1 MRDRSPPQR
10 LGRIAANRA
19 GALRESGSRR
29 RHFAAVGFTCA
40 QNRDSENRE
49 NADGNSPGFAAAAIA
64 DALKNPGKPSRQ
76 PAAAPA
82 PDSLVD
88 SLAAQLE
95 IERSRN
101 AELMEALA
109 AERDRAARAEA
120 EAKAQLAEAN
130 ARVAEL
136 AGKLAS
142 LAERQQ
148 AIAATP
154 WWRRGR
160 MAMKLLGPGRQE

>member
-1 MRDRSPPQR
+1 MGITKREIASE
-10 LGRIAANRA
+10 LGVSKRTVANYIEKL
-19 GALRESGSRR
+19 GLGNHVSR
-29 RHFAAVGFTCA
+29 
-40 QNRDSENRE
+40 N
-49 NADGNSPGFAAAAIA
+49 GNTDFLDDFAAAAIA
-64 DALKNPGKPSRQ
+64 DALKSPVKPFRQ
-76 PAAAPA
+76 PPAVAAAPA

-88 SLAAQLE
+88 SLTAQLE

-101 AELMEALA
+101 TDLMKELAV
-109 AERDRAARAEA
+109 ERERAAHAEA

-160 MAMKLLGPGRQE
+160 MAMKLLGPGSDN

>member
-1 MRDRSPPQR
+1 MGITKREIASE
-10 LGRIAANRA
+10 LGVSKRTVANYIEKL
-19 GALRESGSRR
+19 GLGNHVSRNWNTD
-29 RHFAAVGFTCA
+29 FL
-40 QNRDSENRE
+40 D
-49 NADGNSPGFAAAAIA
+49 DFAAAAIA

-76 PAAAPA
+76 PVDAPAAPA

-120 EAKAQLAEAN
+120 EAQLAEAN

-160 MAMKLLGPGRQE
+160 MAMKLLGPGGE

>member
-1 MRDRSPPQR
+1 MGITKRE
-10 LGRIAANRA
+10 IAAELGVSKRTIANYI
-19 GALRESGSRR
+19 GKLGLGNHVSR
-29 RHFAAVGFTCA
+29 
-40 QNRDSENRE
+40 N
-49 NADGNSPGFAAAAIA
+49 GNTDILDDFAAAAIA
-64 DALKNPGKPSRQ
+64 DALKNPEKPSRQ
-76 PAAAPA
+76 PAVAAPA
-82 PDSLVD
+82 PDSLAD

-120 EAKAQLAEAN
+120 EANARVAEAN

-160 MAMKLLGPGRQE
+160 MAMKLLGPGGE

>member
-1 MRDRSPPQR
+1 MGITKRE
-10 LGRIAANRA
+10 IAADLGVSKRTIANYI
-19 GALRESGSRR
+19 GKLGLGNHVSR
-29 RHFAAVGFTCA
+29 
-40 QNRDSENRE
+40 N
-49 NADGNSPGFAAAAIA
+49 GNTDILDDFAAAAIA
-64 DALKNPGKPSRQ
+64 DALKNPEKPSRQ
-76 PAAAPA
+76 PAVAAPA
-82 PDSLVD
+82 PDSLAD

-109 AERDRAARAEA
+109 VERDRAARAEA

-160 MAMKLLGPGRQE
+160 MAMKLLGPGGE

>member
-1 MRDRSPPQR
+1 MGITKREIASE
-10 LGRIAANRA
+10 LGVSKRTVANY
-19 GALRESGSRR
+19 
-29 RHFAAVGFTCA
+29 T
-40 QNRDSENRE
+40 
-49 NADGNSPGFAAAAIA
+49 
-64 DALKNPGKPSRQ
+64 SRQ
-76 PAAAPA
+76 PAVEPIAPA

-120 EAKAQLAEAN
+120 EAKAQLAEAEAKAQLAEAN

-160 MAMKLLGPGRQE
+160 MAMRLLGPGGE

>member
-1 MRDRSPPQR
+1 MGITKRE
-10 LGRIAANRA
+10 IAAELGVSKRTIANYI
-19 GALRESGSRR
+19 GKLGLGNHVSR
-29 RHFAAVGFTCA
+29 
-40 QNRDSENRE
+40 N
-49 NADGNSPGFAAAAIA
+49 GNTDFLDDFAAAAIA
-64 DALKNPGKPSRQ
+64 DALKNPEKPSRQ
-76 PAAAPA
+76 PAPAAPA
-82 PDSLVD
+82 PDSLAD

-109 AERDRAARAEA
+109 VERDRAARAEA

-160 MAMKLLGPGRQE
+160 MAMKLLGPGGE

>member
-1 MRDRSPPQR
+1 MGITKREIASE
-10 LGRIAANRA
+10 LGVSKRTIANYI
-19 GALRESGSRR
+19 GKLGLGNHVSR
-29 RHFAAVGFTCA
+29 
-40 QNRDSENRE
+40 N
-49 NADGNSPGFAAAAIA
+49 GNTDILDDFAAAAIA
-64 DALKNPGKPSRQ
+64 DALKNPEKPSRQ
-76 PAAAPA
+76 PAVAAPA
-82 PDSLVD
+82 PDSLAD

-109 AERDRAARAEA
+109 VERDRAARAEA

-160 MAMKLLGPGRQE
+160 MAMKLLSPGGE

>member
-1 MRDRSPPQR
+1 MGITKREIASE
-10 LGRIAANRA
+10 LGVSKRTVANYIEKL
-19 GALRESGSRR
+19 GLGNHVSRNGNTDFLDD
-29 RHFAAVGFTCA
+29 FAV
-40 QNRDSENRE
+40 
-49 NADGNSPGFAAAAIA
+49 AAIA
-64 DALKNPGKPSRQ
+64 DALKNPGKPSRR
-76 PAAAPA
+76 PADEPTAPA

-88 SLAAQLE
+88 SLSAQLE

-101 AELMEALA
+101 AELMEALT

-120 EAKAQLAEAN
+120 EAQLAEAN

-160 MAMKLLGPGRQE
+160 MAMKLLGPGGE

>member
-1 MRDRSPPQR
+1 MKWNVSALRRSGECER
-10 LGRIAANRA
+10 TEVADFELSEFFNRIA
-19 GALRESGSRR
+19 S
-29 RHFAAVGFTCA
+29 
-40 QNRDSENRE
+40 
-49 NADGNSPGFAAAAIA
+49 
-64 DALKNPGKPSRQ
+64 
-76 PAAAPA
+76 
-82 PDSLVD
+82 
-88 SLAAQLE
+88 
-95 IERSRN
+95 
-101 AELMEALA
+101 
-109 AERDRAARAEA
+109 AEA

-160 MAMKLLGPGRQE
+160 MAMKLLGPGGE

>member
-1 MRDRSPPQR
+1 MGITKREIASE
-10 LGRIAANRA
+10 LGVSKRTIANYI
-19 GALRESGSRR
+19 GKLGLGNHVSR
-29 RHFAAVGFTCA
+29 
-40 QNRDSENRE
+40 N
-49 NADGNSPGFAAAAIA
+49 GNTDILDNFAAAAIA
-64 DALKNPGKPSRQ
+64 DALKNPEKPSRQ
-76 PAAAPA
+76 PAVAAPA
-82 PDSLVD
+82 PDSLAD

-109 AERDRAARAEA
+109 VERDRAARAEA

-160 MAMKLLGPGRQE
+160 MAMKLLGPGGE

>member
-1 MRDRSPPQR
+1 MAQCVIDPQSSLVLLLARRVNSAAGERGLRRSAMRNYS
-10 LGRIAANRA
+10 
-19 GALRESGSRR
+19 
-29 RHFAAVGFTCA
+29 
-40 QNRDSENRE
+40 
-49 NADGNSPGFAAAAIA
+49 AAAAIA

>member
-1 MRDRSPPQR
+1 MPTLR
-10 LGRIAANRA
+10 L
-19 GALRESGSRR
+19 
-29 RHFAAVGFTCA
+29 
-40 QNRDSENRE
+40 
-49 NADGNSPGFAAAAIA
+49 AAALNIWVAR
-64 DALKNPGKPSRQ
+64 GG
-76 PAAAPA
+76 
-82 PDSLVD
+82 
-88 SLAAQLE
+88 
-95 IERSRN
+95 
-101 AELMEALA
+101 
-109 AERDRAARAEA
+109 ARAEA

-160 MAMKLLGPGRQE
+160 MAMKLFGPGGE

>member
-1 MRDRSPPQR
+1 MGITKREIASE
-10 LGRIAANRA
+10 LGVSKRTIANYIEKLEL
-19 GALRESGSRR
+19 GNHVSR
-29 RHFAAVGFTCA
+29 
-40 QNRDSENRE
+40 N
-49 NADGNSPGFAAAAIA
+49 GNTDFLDDFAAAAIA
-64 DALKNPGKPSRQ
+64 DALKSPVKPSYQ
-76 PAAAPA
+76 PPAVATAPA

-88 SLAAQLE
+88 SLTAQLE

-101 AELMEALA
+101 ADLMKELAV
-109 AERDRAARAEA
+109 ERERAAHAEA
-120 EAKAQLAEAN
+120 EAKAQLADAN

-160 MAMKLLGPGRQE
+160 MAMKLLGPGSDN

>member
-1 MRDRSPPQR
+1 MGITKREIASE
-10 LGRIAANRA
+10 LGVSKRTVANYIEKL
-19 GALRESGSRR
+19 GLGNHVLR
-29 RHFAAVGFTCA
+29 
-40 QNRDSENRE
+40 N
-49 NADGNSPGFAAAAIA
+49 GNTDFLDDFAAAAIA

-76 PAAAPA
+76 PADAPAAPA

-120 EAKAQLAEAN
+120 EAQLAEAN

-160 MAMKLLGPGRQE
+160 MAMKLLGPGGE

>member
-1 MRDRSPPQR
+1 MGITKREIASE
-10 LGRIAANRA
+10 LGVSKRTVANYIEKL
-19 GALRESGSRR
+19 GLGNHVSR
-29 RHFAAVGFTCA
+29 
-40 QNRDSENRE
+40 N
-49 NADGNSPGFAAAAIA
+49 GNTDFLDDFAAAAIA

-76 PAAAPA
+76 PADAPA

-101 AELMEALA
+101 AELMEALT

-160 MAMKLLGPGRQE
+160 MAMKLLGPGGE

>member
-1 MRDRSPPQR
+1 MGITKREIASE
-10 LGRIAANRA
+10 LGVSKRTVANYIEKL
-19 GALRESGSRR
+19 GLGNHVLR
-29 RHFAAVGFTCA
+29 
-40 QNRDSENRE
+40 N
-49 NADGNSPGFAAAAIA
+49 GNTDFLDDFAAAAIA

-76 PAAAPA
+76 PADAPAAPA

-101 AELMEALA
+101 AELMEALT
-109 AERDRAARAEA
+109 AERDRAARA

-160 MAMKLLGPGRQE
+160 MAMKLLGPGGE

>member
-1 MRDRSPPQR
+1 MGITKREIASE
-10 LGRIAANRA
+10 LGVSKRTVANYIEKL
-19 GALRESGSRR
+19 GLGNHVSR
-29 RHFAAVGFTCA
+29 
-40 QNRDSENRE
+40 N
-49 NADGNSPGFAAAAIA
+49 GNTDFLDDFAAAAIA

-76 PAAAPA
+76 PAAAALA
-82 PDSLVD
+82 PDSLAD

-160 MAMKLLGPGRQE
+160 MAMKLLGPGGE

>member
-1 MRDRSPPQR
+1 MGITKREIASE
-10 LGRIAANRA
+10 LGVSKRTIANYI
-19 GALRESGSRR
+19 GKLGLGNHVSR
-29 RHFAAVGFTCA
+29 
-40 QNRDSENRE
+40 N
-49 NADGNSPGFAAAAIA
+49 GNTDILDDFAAAAIA
-64 DALKNPGKPSRQ
+64 DALKNPEKPSRQ
-76 PAAAPA
+76 PAAAAPA
-82 PDSLVD
+82 PD

-109 AERDRAARAEA
+109 VERDRAARAEA

-142 LAERQQ
+142 LVERQQ

-160 MAMKLLGPGRQE
+160 MAMKLLGPGGE

>member
-1 MRDRSPPQR
+1 MGITKREIASE
-10 LGRIAANRA
+10 LGVSKRTIANYIEKL
-19 GALRESGSRR
+19 GLGNHVSR
-29 RHFAAVGFTCA
+29 
-40 QNRDSENRE
+40 N
-49 NADGNSPGFAAAAIA
+49 GNTDFLDDFAAAAIA

-109 AERDRAARAEA
+109 VERDRAARAEA
-120 EAKAQLAEAN
+120 EAKAQLAKKDEQIAKLMET
-130 ARVAEL
+130 VADSTKAVQGAQALHHETAQTL
-136 AGKLAS
+136 ALESTEQKLSRWQRLKRA
-142 LAERQQ
+142 
-148 AIAATP
+148 
-154 WWRRGR
+154 WRG
-160 MAMKLLGPGRQE
+160 

>member
-1 MRDRSPPQR
+1 MGITKREIASE
-10 LGRIAANRA
+10 LGVSKRTIANYI
-19 GALRESGSRR
+19 GKLGLGNHVSR
-29 RHFAAVGFTCA
+29 
-40 QNRDSENRE
+40 N
-49 NADGNSPGFAAAAIA
+49 GNTDILDDFAAAAIA
-64 DALKNPGKPSRQ
+64 DALKNPEKPSRQ
-76 PAAAPA
+76 PAVAAPA
-82 PDSLVD
+82 PDSLAD

-109 AERDRAARAEA
+109 VERDRAARAEA

-160 MAMKLLGPGRQE
+160 MAMKLLGQGGE